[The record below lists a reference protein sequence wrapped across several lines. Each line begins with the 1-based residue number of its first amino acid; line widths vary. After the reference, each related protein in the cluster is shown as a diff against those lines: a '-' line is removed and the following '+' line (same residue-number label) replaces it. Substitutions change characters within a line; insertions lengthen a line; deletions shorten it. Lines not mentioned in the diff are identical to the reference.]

1 MNQGMIMGAVLAVVL
16 LLLWLVAMLV
26 RKGKGAGGAG
36 KEVSARV
43 REGLTVFTEQSLQL
57 PSVEEILVFACEAA
71 QSIFGINKVIVFE
84 RGEGDAW
91 EARVPRK
98 EELGKVPSKFSGVFG
113 WFVHNPRN
121 APKGELGEARF
132 GAMRRPLQGAMEH
145 YKVDVFMPLVERGRL
160 MAVVAI
166 GLGRNPTASDRQAM
180 RLFRLAATAAC
191 ANVRLHH
198 EAAHL
203 VTLAREVDLAS
214 AVELSLAPAKMVGSS
229 GAVAWAGHYQ
239 PAGETSSDFW
249 TVYPLANG
257 KVMVLIGDA
266 VGQELA
272 GAMVSAVA
280 KSCADTLFGEL
291 PEGMDPGALLTSLNH
306 SLYQP
311 SRPAQTSCFALLLDP
326 ANGQAHYSNA
336 GHVIPYH
343 VRFGGG
349 RAELGALP
357 GSGPLLGDTE
367 DVEFKST
374 SVPLGADDAFVLF
387 TDGLLKSQNPQGQP
401 FRERQLQRLLG
412 AQASADPKAI
422 CSGIVQATS
431 QHRGGTELVDD
442 EALVVVRWHG

>member
-1 MNQGMIMGAVLAVVL
+1 VNQGLVIGIVLAAVL
-16 LLLWLVAMLV
+16 LLVWLIAMV
-26 RKGKGAGGAG
+26 SRKGKSGRGGV
-36 KEVSARV
+36 EVSPRV
-43 REGLTVFTEQSLQL
+43 REGLTVFAEQSLQL

-71 QSIFGINKVIVFE
+71 QSIFGISKVLVFE
-84 RGEGDAW
+84 RGEQDSW

-98 EELGKVPSKFSGVFG
+98 EELGKVPAKFSGMFG

-121 APKGELGEARF
+121 APKNELAEARF

-160 MAVVAI
+160 MAVVAM
-166 GLGRNPTASDRQAM
+166 GLGRNPNASDRQAM

-203 VTLAREVDLAS
+203 VTLAQEVDLAS
-214 AVELSLAPAKMVGSS
+214 AVELSLAPSEKAGNVGK
-229 GAVAWAGHYQ
+229 VAWAGHYQ

-257 KVMVLIGDA
+257 QVMLLMGDA

-280 KSCADTLFGEL
+280 KSCADSLFTEL
-291 PEGMDPGALLTSLNH
+291 PNGMNPGALLTALNH

-326 ANGQAHYSNA
+326 ASGQAQYSNA

-343 VRFGGG
+343 LRIGADGTQ
-349 RAELGALP
+349 LGVLA

-367 DVEFKST
+367 NFEYKVT
-374 SVPLGADDAFVLF
+374 SVPMGTDDAFVLF
-387 TDGLLKSQNPQGQP
+387 TDGLLKSRDPQGQP

-412 AQASADPKAI
+412 GQTSGDPKAI
-422 CSGIVQATS
+422 CAAMVKATM
-431 QHRGGTELVDD
+431 QHRGGTEPVDD
-442 EALVVVRWHG
+442 EAIVVVRRQA